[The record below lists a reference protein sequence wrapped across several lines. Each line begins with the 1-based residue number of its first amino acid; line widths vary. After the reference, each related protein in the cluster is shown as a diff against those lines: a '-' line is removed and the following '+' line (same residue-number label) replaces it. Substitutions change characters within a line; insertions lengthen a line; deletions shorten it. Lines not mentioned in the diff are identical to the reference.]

1 MAENVLQARSA
12 FPEFSSGL
20 YRGLTIVVCEPTTM
34 VSLAAL
40 DGQSEKVQSV
50 IQSIYGH
57 SLPQRPERVGGME
70 VSFLWFGPDRWMAVG
85 ERDGGRDLEENL
97 KRHLHGIAAVVDHSD
112 GRAVLRL
119 SGARARD
126 VLAKGVPL
134 DLHPRVFKPN
144 DVAITHASHIGVLLW
159 QVDDAPTY
167 EIAVP
172 RSYAHS
178 FCDWLLDAAEE
189 FREE

>member
-1 MAENVLQARSA
+1 VVENILQARSA
-12 FPEFSSGL
+12 FPEFSLSR
-20 YRGLTIVVCEPTTM
+20 YHQLTIAVREHITM
-34 VSLAAL
+34 VSLAAW

-57 SLPQRPERVGGME
+57 SLPQRPVRVGGME

-97 KRHLHGIAAVVDHSD
+97 KRHLHGLAAVVDHSD

-126 VLAKGVPL
+126 VLAKGLPL
-134 DLHPRVFKPN
+134 DLHPRVFKAN

-167 EIAVP
+167 DIAVP

-178 FCDWLLDAAEE
+178 FSDWLLDAAEE
-189 FREE
+189 FSAI

>member
-1 MAENVLQARSA
+1 MAENILQARSA
-12 FPEFSSGL
+12 FPEFSSSR
-20 YRGLTIVVCEPTTM
+20 YRGLTLAVREPTTM

-50 IQSIYGH
+50 TQSIYGL
-57 SLPQRPERVGGME
+57 SLPHRPVRVGGTD

-85 ERDGGRDLEENL
+85 ERDGGRDVEENL

-167 EIAVP
+167 DIAIP
-172 RSYAHS
+172 RSSTHS
-178 FCDWLLDAAEE
+178 FFDWLLEAAEE
-189 FREE
+189 FREK